1 MTCDKPIFERI
12 LVAVDRSAASRQ
24 ALQLGAG
31 LAALTG
37 ARVALVHVMDISKD
51 FEPELGFAD
60 DPLTTDL
67 RRAADELLAC
77 SQSMFPS
84 GLRID
89 RLIRDGDPPAEILAA
104 ADSWVADLIIVGNHS
119 RGHGRLSRLLFD
131 GTAESIVRDAHCPV
145 LTVGCASV
153 TPLPAAPP
161 FTPAHAN
168 AQHA

>member
-1 MTCDKPIFERI
+1 MICDNPVFERI
-12 LVAVDRSAASRQ
+12 LVAVDRSEASRQ
-24 ALQLGAG
+24 AVRLGAG

-37 ARVALVHVMDISKD
+37 ARVALVHVIDISKE

-60 DPLTTDL
+60 DLLTTDF
-67 RRAADELLAC
+67 RRPADELLAC

-104 ADSWVADLIIVGNHS
+104 ADNWGADLIIVGNHS
-119 RGHGRLSRLLFD
+119 RGHGRLARLLFD

-153 TPLPAAPP
+153 TPLPTTP
-161 FTPAHAN
+161 FGPAHAN
-168 AQHA
+168 SKHG